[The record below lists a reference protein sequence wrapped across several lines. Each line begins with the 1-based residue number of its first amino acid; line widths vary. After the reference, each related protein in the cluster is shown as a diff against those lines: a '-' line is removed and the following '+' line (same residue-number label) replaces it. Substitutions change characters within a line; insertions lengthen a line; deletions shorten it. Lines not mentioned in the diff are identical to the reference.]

1 MAMKVPV
8 LSSLGSPM
16 RVLSRPVVTLH
27 VEGDSIR
34 LLVVRGR
41 RVTDWGV
48 QPLEAGLVRSGVVAD
63 EGAVGTQVRSLLT
76 SHHVDGGRLV
86 ASLTGQ
92 QSVPRLLSFPEMSA
106 ELLAEAIPREMKRQT
121 PVPLEE
127 MHLSW
132 QVVRREDGNLRV
144 FALGVPRD
152 MLAPL
157 VGAIKA
163 SGRKLHCL
171 DIKPLSL
178 VRAVGRSDA
187 LIADLEP
194 EGVDVIVVRDGIP
207 ATIRTVSLGLQAGDV
222 EEKVRRLGEELTR
235 TVKFLCDTCQGEAL
249 PPTAP
254 VCLTGSLAEAAAS
267 SGIVEASVAYPVEPL
282 SPPLEC
288 PADLPVATFMVNI
301 GLALKES

>member
-1 MAMKVPV
+1 MKVPV
-8 LSSLGSPM
+8 LSSMGSPM

-48 QPLEAGLVRSGVVAD
+48 QPLEPGLVRSGVVAD
-63 EGAVGTQVRSLLT
+63 QEAVGMQVRSLLT

-92 QSVPRLLSFPEMSA
+92 HSVPRMLSFPEMSA
-106 ELLAEAIPREMKRQT
+106 QLLEEAIPREMKRQM

-132 QVVRREDGNLRV
+132 QVVGSENGNLRV

-152 MLAPL
+152 VLGPL

-163 SGRKLHCL
+163 SGRKLHGM

-178 VRAVGRSDA
+178 VRAVGRRDA

-207 ATIRTVSLGLQAGDV
+207 ATIRTVSLGPQAGDV
-222 EEKVRRLGEELTR
+222 GDKVRRLGEELTR
-235 TVKFLCDTCQGEAL
+235 TVKFYCDTCQKEAL

-254 VCLTGSLAEAAAS
+254 VCLTGSLAEEAAS
-267 SGIVEASVAYPVEPL
+267 SGIVEVSVAYPVEPL

-288 PADLPVATFMVNI
+288 PPDLPVATFMVNI